1 MLGEL
6 ITDLALLG
14 SLGLA
19 SACLY
24 YSPCTFLL
32 SCFFLTLRHLD
43 APLFLSFV
51 RAWLDLSEP
60 RAVALDTHLVFSCL
74 GHIPLSISIFCS
86 TAQNTAK
93 MATTYRGIR
102 RCLPRRNFA
111 MLATDFEPLLLNAAA
126 FRP

>member
-1 MLGEL
+1 VLGEL

-93 MATTYRGIR
+93 WLPPTGAFGAACREETL
-102 RCLPRRNFA
+102 RCLLQTSSPCC
-111 MLATDFEPLLLNAAA
+111 
-126 FRP
+126 